1 MTIVLYHTLSDMA
14 TIGTKHLKTR
24 DFAVASGSKALIRL
38 IFPIWKQLL
47 FIAFLLVAIGGVLI
61 GLLFAIF
68 TGLTTKFAFNC
79 HNQC

>member
-24 DFAVASGSKALIRL
+24 DFAVASGSKTL
-38 IFPIWKQLL
+38 IFLIWKQLL

-68 TGLTTKFAFNC
+68 TGLTTKFAFY
-79 HNQC
+79 HS